1 MCLEPKMKYPI
12 LEDIGKHFI
21 DRAAELV
28 KSGHSFVYV
37 LDNIDW
43 EEKAHDMRQ
52 DVQNR
57 SVHAVATSI
66 VFNRVADE
74 GLPDSGPQK
83 ILKDCNVHQ
92 LVDIN
97 QLEFDVIQDRYRIL
111 VANIL
116 FEHFPAFA
124 MFRKVLPTS
133 TSCEFPREM
142 ANKSEVLTMPIMMKD
157 EKKYSD
163 CVDVLDQL
171 EKWTQEIYTAAGLS
185 SPEKESEEA
194 SPTIGTTS
202 RPDQPASH
210 VPPVASDSDPLNGVK
225 IPCFGDQLTRVRF
238 AGAKDLRAGCH
249 SAKQRLDHLYPFCI
263 VDWHTKRSFL
273 KVQCAYLFKSC
284 EKLILLMTTVLH
296 SKWIM
301 QNTKCFAWFIHP
313 IFKVK
318 YTMSC
323 KFVFRQFSKNFIRIL
338 EENKEHFA
346 SLGRS

>member
-43 EEKAHDMRQ
+43 EEKAHNMRQ

-57 SVHAVATSI
+57 SFHGVATSI
-66 VFNRVADE
+66 VFNRVPDK
-74 GLPDSGPQK
+74 GLPDSGLQQC
-83 ILKDCNVHQ
+83 LKDCNVHR

-97 QLEFDVIQDRYRIL
+97 RLESDAIRNQYRIL

-116 FEHFPAFA
+116 FDQFPAFA
-124 MFRKVLPTS
+124 MFRNYIPVS
-133 TSCEFPREM
+133 TSCEYPNEM
-142 ANKSEVLTMPIMMKD
+142 ARKSEVLTMPVVMKD

-171 EKWTQEIYTAAGLS
+171 EKWTQEIYAAAGLC
-185 SPEKESEEA
+185 SPEPEPSEDIT
-194 SPTIGTTS
+194 PTIGTTS

-210 VPPVASDSDPLNGVK
+210 GPPVTSDRDPLHGVK

-238 AGAKDLRAGCH
+238 AGARDLRAGCH

-273 KVQCAYLFKSC
+273 KVQYAY
-284 EKLILLMTTVLH
+284 
-296 SKWIM
+296 
-301 QNTKCFAWFIHP
+301 
-313 IFKVK
+313 
-318 YTMSC
+318 
-323 KFVFRQFSKNFIRIL
+323 QFQ
-338 EENKEHFA
+338 
-346 SLGRS
+346 